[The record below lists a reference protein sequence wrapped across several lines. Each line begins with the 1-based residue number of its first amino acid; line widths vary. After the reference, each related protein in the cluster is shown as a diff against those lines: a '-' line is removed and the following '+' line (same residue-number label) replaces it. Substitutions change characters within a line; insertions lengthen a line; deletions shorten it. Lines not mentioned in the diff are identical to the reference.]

1 MSVCLSDHD
10 LEAFVGQGASE
21 QERSAWSVHLE
32 SCDTCAARLARKEHA
47 LSGGNRASSW
57 PVAR

>member
-32 SCDTCAARLARKEHA
+32 SCDTCAARLARK
-47 LSGGNRASSW
+47 NM
-57 PVAR
+57 P